1 MPEWLLKSENYEP
14 LQDKDTFLDK
24 SILSLLSIISLVRA
38 QDGKYTD
45 IFKVDAF
52 FRLLFTLLLV
62 VMVSLSRGTAFVF
75 VALTYQL
82 ILLCIVPAKDII
94 KILRVSLIAT
104 LFAVIIMLPAVYYG
118 AGFGIMLLPL
128 KVLVTVMAL
137 SLLSRMTRWDLIIG
151 ALKRFFVP
159 DLFIFVLDIT
169 LKYIVMLGEFSV
181 EMLGAL
187 RLRSVGKNKSKY
199 SSVSGV
205 AGTMFLKSREM
216 SEEMYLAME
225 SRGFTGEYRAF
236 TKFRFGV
243 PEIIYTALNGGLI
256 YIFIYLYRG

>member
-1 MPEWLLKSENYEP
+1 MPDWLLKNENYTP

-24 SILSLLSIISLVRA
+24 SILSMLSVISLVRA
-38 QDGKYTD
+38 QDSEMKD
-45 IFKVDAF
+45 IFKADAF
-52 FRLLFTLLLV
+52 FRLLFTLALV
-62 VMVSLSRGTAFVF
+62 VMVSVSRGTAFVY
-75 VALTYQL
+75 VALAYQL
-82 ILLCIVPAKDII
+82 LILCVVPARDII
-94 KILRVSLIAT
+94 KVLRVSLIAA
-104 LFAVIIMLPAVYYG
+104 LFSVIIMLPAVFYG
-118 AGFGIMLLPL
+118 AGLGVMLLPL

-199 SSVSGV
+199 SSLSGV

-236 TKFRFGV
+236 TKFRFGL
-243 PEIIYTALNGGLI
+243 PELIYTAINAVLI